1 MADFNHKSWHNY
13 VLGFN
18 DSVWGRDLKDYLN
31 GDNAKY
37 DDGHKDQPV
46 LTDNSVNND

>member
-1 MADFNHKSWHNY
+1 MYGGGIWNGKE
-13 VLGFN
+13 
-18 DSVWGRDLKDYLN
+18 DYLN

-37 DDGHKDQPV
+37 DDDYKDQPV